1 MTVPTALDTRFRDA
15 AAAEGLLD
23 VAYDL
28 VDTPV
33 GQLLVAVT
41 DHGVCEISYDPEPER
56 EEEQLARAF
65 GVRVLRSA
73 KPTDEARRQL
83 DEYFAGKRTDFDLPL
98 DLRQARDFGRAVLDE
113 LARVPY
119 GELTTYGTLAARA
132 GRPRAARAVGTV
144 MNRNPVP
151 IVLPCHRVVG
161 STGSLVGY
169 ARRPRPQAHAARAGR
184 LAAEGLTRARAAVM
198 TVANHPRRQTMKRLV
213 LAAILALMLVPAA
226 PAAAAGPTLKSLQ
239 AQITTLKKQVKTLQK
254 QVKADRSFSLASL
267 AYSGCSFAVTA
278 DALQGTWTALDAR
291 FVSEGARSALRRAD
305 PGRRLRRLP
314 GVLDRPG
321 QESEPSDRR
330 GLSGAAERLQVAGS
344 SSTGSS
350 RARASSRSDGCTR
363 ISSIPP
369 GPNPS
374 KAESSSWVG
383 R

>member
-28 VDTPV
+28 IDTPV
-33 GQLLVAVT
+33 GRLLVAVT

-73 KPTDEARRQL
+73 KPTDKARRQL
-83 DEYFAGKRTDFDLPL
+83 DEYFAGKRTVFELPL

-169 ARRPRPQAHAARAGR
+169 AG
-184 LAAEGLTRARAAVM
+184 G
-198 TVANHPRRQTMKRLV
+198 
-213 LAAILALMLVPAA
+213 
-226 PAAAAGPTLKSLQ
+226 
-239 AQITTLKKQVKTLQK
+239 
-254 QVKADRSFSLASL
+254 
-267 AYSGCSFAVTA
+267 
-278 DALQGTWTALDAR
+278 
-291 FVSEGARSALRRAD
+291 
-305 PGRRLRRLP
+305 
-314 GVLDRPG
+314 LDRKRTLL
-321 QESEPSDRR
+321 ELE
-330 GLSGAAERLQVAGS
+330 GS
-344 SSTGSS
+344 LL
-350 RARASSRSDGCTR
+350 
-363 ISSIPP
+363 
-369 GPNPS
+369 
-374 KAESSSWVG
+374 KA
-383 R
+383 